1 MNRKLISQ
9 ALGRLDGALIEECLT
24 YPENK
29 RCLVPERKQTMGKFE
44 TTKKHSR
51 KFVAVILAACLVF
64 ALATTAYA
72 ANFWGI
78 RTLFDTVNEKL
89 PQEADPYIQHH
100 ETERIQSEEKDWTA
114 EITESLADGSK
125 IMLTIHFSGGD
136 KYLLAPADM
145 DPSVGCDYMGVD
157 NGLTLEEYAKQTNR
171 ELLFVGGSLM
181 PEEALGVFTETM
193 RPQSTSPGEL
203 DILLISDRMSS
214 DPVEQVSCHITAK
227 TADAVNVEDVQRLEL
242 PFSLKPVTDGETN
255 IYVPE
260 KPDAIAGMTLGNAKL
275 TKSATGWSVEMV
287 ETITDETAYGEI
299 MITEIEGLGRLNGGG
314 VMLDETHVQFQ
325 SSMNQGE
332 VGDPMIMRFYDW
344 DKNLIGEVTFH
355 RQ

>member
-9 ALGRLDGALIEECLT
+9 ALSRLDGAVIEECMS
-24 YPENK
+24 YQDPEHS
-29 RCLVPERKQTMGKFE
+29 LVPERKNNMGKFE
-44 TTKKHSR
+44 STKKHSR
-51 KFVAVILAACLVF
+51 KLFAVILAACLVF

-72 ANFWGI
+72 ADFWGI
-78 RTLFDTVNEKL
+78 RSLLTRFDEL
-89 PQEADPYIQHH
+89 PQEADSYIQHH
-100 ETERIQSEEKDWTA
+100 ETESVQSEEEDWSA
-114 EITESLADGSK
+114 RITESLADGSK

-136 KYLLAPADM
+136 KYLLAPADV
-145 DPSVGCDYMGVD
+145 DPNIGCDYMGVD

-181 PEEALGVFTETM
+181 QEEALGVFTETM
-193 RPQSTSPGEL
+193 RSKSTSPGEL
-203 DILLISDRMSS
+203 DILLVSDRMSS
-214 DPVEQVSCHITAK
+214 DPVEQVSCHITAN

-242 PFSLKPVTDGETN
+242 PFTLKPITDGETY

-275 TKSATGWSVEMV
+275 TKSPTGWSVEMV
-287 ETITDETAYGEI
+287 ETITDVEAYREL

-314 VMLDETHVQFQ
+314 VMLDKTHVQFQ
-325 SSMNQGE
+325 SNMNQGE

-344 DKNLIGEVTFH
+344 DKNFVGEVTFH

>member
-9 ALGRLDGALIEECLT
+9 ALSSLDGAVIEECMS
-24 YPENK
+24 YQNPEHS
-29 RCLVPERKQTMGKFE
+29 LVPERKNNMGKFE
-44 TTKKHSR
+44 STKKHSR
-51 KFVAVILAACLVF
+51 KLFAVILAACLVF

-72 ANFWGI
+72 ADFWGI
-78 RTLFDTVNEKL
+78 RSLFRQEL

-100 ETERIQSEEKDWTA
+100 ETESVQSEEEDWSA
-114 EITESLADGSK
+114 RITESLADGPK

-136 KYLLAPADM
+136 KYLLAPADI
-145 DPSVGCDYMGVD
+145 DSSTGCDYMGVD

-171 ELLFVGGSLM
+171 ELLFVRGSLM

-193 RPQSTSPGEL
+193 SAKSTSPGEL
-203 DILLISDRMSS
+203 DILLVSDRMSS
-214 DPVEQVSCHITAK
+214 DPVEQATCHITAN

-242 PFSLKPVTDGETN
+242 PFSLKPITDGETY

-260 KPDAIAGMTLGNAKL
+260 KPDAIPGMTLGNAKL
-275 TKSATGWSVEMV
+275 TKSATGWSVEME
-287 ETITDETAYGEI
+287 ETITDEEAYREL

-314 VMLDETHVQFQ
+314 VVLDKTHVQFQ

-344 DKNLIGEVTFH
+344 DKNLIGEVVF
-355 RQ
+355 RKS

>member
-9 ALGRLDGALIEECLT
+9 ALSRLDGAVIEECMS
-24 YPENK
+24 YQNPEHS
-29 RCLVPERKQTMGKFE
+29 LVPERKNNMGKYE
-44 TTKKHSR
+44 RAKGHSR
-51 KFVAVILAACLVF
+51 KLFAVILAACLVF

-72 ANFWGI
+72 ADFWGI
-78 RTLFDTVNEKL
+78 RSLFTRYDEL
-89 PQEADPYIQHH
+89 PQEADSYIQHH
-100 ETERIQSEEKDWTA
+100 ETESVQSEEEDWSA
-114 EITESLADGSK
+114 RITESLADGPK

-136 KYLLAPADM
+136 KYLLAPKDM
-145 DPSVGCDYMGVD
+145 ELNTNCDYIGVD

-171 ELLFVGGSLM
+171 EVLFVGGSLM
-181 PEEALGVFTETM
+181 AEEALGVFTETM
-193 RPQSTSPGEL
+193 SAKSTSPGEL
-203 DILLISDRMSS
+203 DFLLVSDRMSS
-214 DPVEQVSCHITAK
+214 DPVEQATCHITAH

-242 PFSLKPVTDGETN
+242 PFSLKPITDGETY

-260 KPDAIAGMTLGNAKL
+260 KPDAIPGVTLGNAKL
-275 TKSATGWSVEMV
+275 TKSPTGWSVEMV
-287 ETITDETAYGEI
+287 ETITDEKAYGEI

-325 SSMNQGE
+325 SNMNQGE

-344 DKNLIGEVTFH
+344 DHNLIGEVTFH

>member
-24 YPENK
+24 YQSSEL
-29 RCLVPERKQTMGKFE
+29 CLVPERKKNMGNYE
-44 TTKKHSR
+44 STKKHSR
-51 KFVAVILAACLVF
+51 KLFAVILAACLVF

-72 ANFWGI
+72 ADFWGI
-78 RTLFDTVNEKL
+78 RTLFRQEL

-100 ETERIQSEEKDWTA
+100 ETESVQSEEEDWSA
-114 EITESLADGSK
+114 RITESLADGSK

-136 KYLLAPADM
+136 KYLLAPKDM
-145 DPSVGCDYMGVD
+145 EPSANCEYMGVD

-193 RPQSTSPGEL
+193 QSKSTSPGEL
-203 DILLISDRMSS
+203 DILLVSDRMSS
-214 DPVEQVSCHITAK
+214 DPVEQVSCHITAH

-242 PFSLKPVTDGETN
+242 PFSLKPITDGETYT
-255 IYVPE
+255 YVPE

-275 TKSATGWSVEMV
+275 TKSPTGWSVEMV
-287 ETITDETAYGEI
+287 ETITDEEAYREL
-299 MITEIEGLGRLNGGG
+299 MLTEIEGLGRLNGGG
-314 VMLDETHVQFQ
+314 VMLDKTHVQFQ
-325 SSMNQGE
+325 SNMNQGE

-344 DKNLIGEVTFH
+344 DHNLIGEVTFH

>member
-89 PQEADPYIQHH
+89 PQQADPYIQHH
-100 ETERIQSEEKDWTA
+100 ETENIQSEKKDWTA

-145 DPSVGCDYMGVD
+145 DPNTGCDYMGVD
-157 NGLTLEEYAKQTNR
+157 NGLTLAEYARQTNR

-181 PEEALGVFTETM
+181 QDENLGVFSETM
-193 RPQSTSPGEL
+193 RPKSTSPGEL
-203 DILLISDRMSS
+203 EVLLISDRMSS
-214 DPVEQVSCHITAK
+214 DPVEQVSCQITAYGEG
-227 TADAVNVEDVQRLEL
+227 ADVEDVQRLEL

-260 KPDAIAGMTLGNAKL
+260 KSDAIAGMTLGNAKL